1 MTKKQKMI
9 LWIGVGIAGF
19 LLLVILIGGILIPT
33 VLKSYFKLEHRDWIE
48 QYSNAYEVDPYL
60 VSAVIFCESKYR
72 PDAISR
78 AGARGLMQIMP
89 ATGAEIAE
97 ALGEA
102 YDPDQLFDP
111 ETSIRYGT
119 YYLRMQ
125 LDRFDNN
132 PAVVL
137 AAYNA
142 GPHRAEQ
149 WVADY
154 GLDSRGHI
162 CYIPFQETDH
172 YVDKV
177 LGAQK
182 VYEMLYRN
190 AFSAGAEE
198 E

>member
-89 ATGAEIAE
+89 TTGAEIAE

>member
-182 VYEMLYRN
+182 VYEALYRN